1 MAPGNPPRHSKSTD
15 EPVTID
21 LDAQEIASEESAS
34 KDIQHGAGPD
44 IGKAAD
50 EVAEAPP
57 ETSESIVPDEGLTGE
72 RDDSDASK
80 AKADAPVEET
90 AEPFAYDKAPDP
102 ELPPYNHA
110 PEPVE
115 PPKSE
120 PQRQPGGTSG
130 LIAAGIVGGL
140 IALIGAGA
148 IQYAGFLPGSSAPQ
162 TSSPEVIN
170 LSGEIDGLKQS
181 VANLAAAPQAAPAN
195 DALESRIAALETAA
209 KAPQAAGS
217 GTDSATVD
225 ALNQKISDLTAQ
237 LDQLRGAVSQAT
249 EQRATNGAELEQRL
263 TAAEQKLNEPRQD
276 VAVAKAIAAAGLKA
290 AIDRGGPFVAELD
303 TYAGVSPDDP
313 VVADLKNFA
322 ETGVPSRA
330 ELIRQAPDVATAIV
344 GSVNKADPN
353 ESWSDRLMA
362 GAKSLV
368 SVRPVGNIEGDSVEA
383 IAARMEDKVK
393 NGDLPG
399 AANEWTTLPADAKQ
413 ASAAFKQSLDA
424 RIRVEELVGSA
435 LSKAVSGTGK
445 EG

>member
-1 MAPGNPPRHSKSTD
+1 M
-15 EPVTID
+15 
-21 LDAQEIASEESAS
+21 DAQEIASEETAS
-34 KDIQHGAGPD
+34 KDIQNGT
-44 IGKAAD
+44 GKPAD
-50 EVAEAPP
+50 EVVESPP
-57 ETSESIVPDEGLTGE
+57 ETAESVVPDEGMGE
-72 RDDSDASK
+72 SDAVK
-80 AKADAPVEET
+80 AKVEEPAEET
-90 AEPFAYDKAPDP
+90 AGPFAYDKAPDP

-115 PPKSE
+115 PAKAE
-120 PQRQPGGTSG
+120 PARQPGGTSG

-140 IALIGAGA
+140 IALVGAGA
-148 IQYAGFLPGSSAPQ
+148 IQYAGLLPGASAPEAP
-162 TSSPEVIN
+162 SPEIAS

-181 VANLAAAPQAAPAN
+181 VANLAAAPQAAPGN
-195 DALESRIAALETAA
+195 DALESRLAALETAA
-209 KAPQAAGS
+209 KATQAS
-217 GTDSATVD
+217 GPGADSATVD
-225 ALNQKISDLTAQ
+225 ALNQKISDLTSE

-249 EQRATNGAELEQRL
+249 EQRATNGAALEQRL
-263 TAAEQKLNEPRQD
+263 AAAEQKLSEPRQD
-276 VAVAKAIAAAGLKA
+276 VAVAKAIAAAALKA

-303 TYAGVSPDDP
+303 TYAGVSPDDA
-313 VVADLKNFA
+313 VVADLRNFA

-344 GSVNKADPN
+344 ESVNKPDPN

-368 SVRPVGNIEGDSVEA
+368 KVRPVGNIEGDSVEA
-383 IAARMEDKVK
+383 IAARMENKVK

-399 AANEWTTLPADAKQ
+399 AANEWTTLPVDAKQ